1 MKSNEQVHNH
11 PRRDLRSGSQIASA
25 LIRYSRHQ
33 IPRSSRARAYVRA
46 RSAHD
51 VAHTSARADSDRY
64 ARARLGAASWRPG

>member
-33 IPRSSRARAYVRA
+33 IPRSSRARASRSSPERA
-46 RSAHD
+46 RRGTHIRSG
-51 VAHTSARADSDRY
+51 
-64 ARARLGAASWRPG
+64 RL